1 MKNNLLSILI
11 GGDFFPGRGTEKY
24 VINNPDLIWGDS
36 IEIFNSCDYI
46 IINLEAPVTEESNKI
61 IKTGPHLKVPSL
73 TLKSLNRLNINAVTL
88 ANNHIRD
95 YGDKGVLDTLDSCKS
110 YNIEY
115 VGAGLNLKQASKIL
129 YKEIKNK
136 KIAFINIAENEWS
149 SATPKQAGAN
159 PLDIINVVDY
169 LKEAKKFADVI
180 ILIIHGG
187 HEHYQLPSPDQVKRC
202 RFFADMGAN
211 AIVCH
216 HPHCYSGYEIYNDVP
231 IFYSLGN
238 LFFPNSTNL
247 KTSEEGFLL
256 KISISG
262 SNSIT
267 FTYHPYIQYLNN
279 REAHLDLMKEKTK
292 VDFFE
297 KIYYLNSIITD
308 KDKLDNN
315 WQEFSKSKENYVN
328 SLFIS
333 QNIFLNKVI
342 RKTRMSNLLNNKKI
356 TAFRLN
362 QIRCES
368 HLELTKNI
376 FQNKID
382 K

>member
-256 KISISG
+256 KISIS
-262 SNSIT
+262 
-267 FTYHPYIQYLNN
+267 
-279 REAHLDLMKEKTK
+279 
-292 VDFFE
+292 
-297 KIYYLNSIITD
+297 
-308 KDKLDNN
+308 
-315 WQEFSKSKENYVN
+315 
-328 SLFIS
+328 
-333 QNIFLNKVI
+333 
-342 RKTRMSNLLNNKKI
+342 
-356 TAFRLN
+356 
-362 QIRCES
+362 
-368 HLELTKNI
+368 
-376 FQNKID
+376 
-382 K
+382 